1 MAPGAS
7 LNLFSSREQEFEQ
20 RALLLKRLNFT
31 IFCSDVDQYHKFM
44 PDIQGGYFS
53 INWNDYPKL
62 IDDVIFDR
70 SFTSHA
76 TCLYSPNIQ
85 TDSPPWVD

>member
-31 IFCSDVDQYHKFM
+31 IFCSEVDQYHKFM
-44 PDIQGGYFS
+44 PDIEGEHCIHGS
-53 INWNDYPKL
+53 IES
-62 IDDVIFDR
+62 FDETIECS
-70 SFTSHA
+70 SFI
-76 TCLYSPNIQ
+76 LLL
-85 TDSPPWVD
+85 